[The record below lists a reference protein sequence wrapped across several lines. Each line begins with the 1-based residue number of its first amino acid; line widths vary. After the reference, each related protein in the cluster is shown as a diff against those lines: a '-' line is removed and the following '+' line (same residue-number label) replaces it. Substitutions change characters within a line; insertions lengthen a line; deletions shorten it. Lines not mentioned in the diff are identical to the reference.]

1 MCVCVC
7 VCVYVCVS
15 SIGEGVHAPSF
26 VINSISGYNW
36 WRVTMTR
43 DDAFTHALTW
53 SYHVCGRI
61 LRTNFLL
68 ICVTVLLKVKLMRTT
83 LLLPLYGCRWEWL
96 VYATIVSLLAKRCG
110 YMTNFERSVFS
121 KVILLILVRYFQIY
135 ILYSCFMG
143 VTGKSLDIYLKLYI
157 FCYCEIL

>member
-1 MCVCVC
+1 MPVGRLHISSKDGFYEV
-7 VCVYVCVS
+7 VS
-15 SIGEGVHAPSF
+15 FEIK
-26 VINSISGYNW
+26 SISGCNW

-110 YMTNFERSVFS
+110 YMTNFERCVFFTNLGQ
-121 KVILLILVRYFQIY
+121 VFPNLYFIQLFY
-135 ILYSCFMG
+135 G
-143 VTGKSLDIYLKLYI
+143 TGKSLDLKIIYILARDCKILK
-157 FCYCEIL
+157 

>member
-1 MCVCVC
+1 MKQNVRVVMTVWLYPACELWHSVW
-7 VCVYVCVS
+7 YVD
-15 SIGEGVHAPSF
+15 AWD
-26 VINSISGYNW
+26 GYS
-36 WRVTMTR
+36 
-43 DDAFTHALTW
+43 LTW
-53 SYHVCGRI
+53 PYHVCGRI

-68 ICVTVLLKVKLMRTT
+68 TSCIVESQVEAHGL
-83 LLLPLYGCRWEWL
+83 LLLPLYACRWEWL